1 MGKVVPLRSRVAVEP
16 ASEPTRA
23 YVELAEMW
31 TVGAVRVVVATCP
44 GEERSGPY
52 RVVLRAEGMP
62 DRSVLSMTAEPEHQA
77 ELMDC
82 LDAYCHAMAQTLN
95 YASSY
100 PATLAPSPADPPKGA
115 A

>member
-1 MGKVVPLRSRVAVEP
+1 M
-16 ASEPTRA
+16 
-23 YVELAEMW
+23 
-31 TVGAVRVVVATCP
+31 
-44 GEERSGPY
+44 
-52 RVVLRAEGMP
+52 
-62 DRSVLSMTAEPEHQA
+62 LSMTAEPQHEA

-100 PATLAPSPADPPKGA
+100 PATLVPPPSDPPRGA